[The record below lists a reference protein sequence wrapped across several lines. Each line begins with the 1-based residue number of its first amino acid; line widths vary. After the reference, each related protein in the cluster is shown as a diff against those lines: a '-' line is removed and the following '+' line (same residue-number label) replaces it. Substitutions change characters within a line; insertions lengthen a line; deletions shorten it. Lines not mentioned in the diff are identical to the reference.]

1 MNELEINRH
10 RAQLLVKAR
19 ALLNEEYLKNR
30 AEEYEKWQAESN
42 RMWISQGILLPCPNK
57 FTYPTEEAVV
67 ARALE
72 LYNKQSATPAPS
84 GVQLP
89 ATDIDMTSSVSAKL
103 AEASRTFTPPVLP
116 EVPTTTPWEQYL
128 NPVDKIETT
137 VESTTTKPEPEPEPE
152 ATVEQMIQDVTAAG
166 EEELT
171 EEQQA
176 EQDKSNSRLRGLL
189 AQFITMAKG
198 LDAKARKDEGT
209 PI

>member
-1 MNELEINRH
+1 MNELEINRQ

-19 ALLNEEYLKNR
+19 SLLNEEYLKNR

-72 LYNKQSATPAPS
+72 LYNKQSATPTLAPS

-89 ATDIDMTSSVSAKL
+89 VTDVAMTSSVSAKL

-137 VESTTTKPEPEPEPE
+137 VEPTTTEPEPK
-152 ATVEQMIQDVTAAG
+152 ATEEQMIQDVTAKD

-171 EEQQA
+171 EEQRV

-209 PI
+209 SI

>member
-1 MNELEINRH
+1 MNELEINRQ

-19 ALLNEEYLKNR
+19 SLLNEEYLKNR

-72 LYNKQSATPAPS
+72 LYNKQSATPAPVPS

-89 ATDIDMTSSVSAKL
+89 VTDVAMTSSVSAKL
-103 AEASRTFTPPVLP
+103 AEASRTFTPVVLP

-128 NPVDKIETT
+128 NPVDEIETT
-137 VESTTTKPEPEPEPE
+137 VEPTTTEPEPK
-152 ATVEQMIQDVTAAG
+152 ATEEQMIQDVTAAG